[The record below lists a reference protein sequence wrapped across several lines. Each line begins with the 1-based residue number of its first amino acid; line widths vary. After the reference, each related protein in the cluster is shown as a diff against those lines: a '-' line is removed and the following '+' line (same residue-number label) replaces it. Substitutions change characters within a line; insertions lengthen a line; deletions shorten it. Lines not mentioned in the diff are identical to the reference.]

1 MTETIHSASEA
12 REFMKPRHNTKTLE
26 WLQTDPPLEDL
37 CLKFPEEWE
46 IVQNDLAAVFAR
58 GNIDELHGYLKNLS
72 THRSVSM
79 GRRGNNRLPGDIHPH
94 FIRKRMAQLVIKQH
108 CISVASG
115 VEKGKVRF
123 NLLNGYIAQ
132 KLFFGRGLERKPVS
146 LFWFR
151 LIWPLI
157 WQKRFLMPLVQPEGI
172 YCFYSDLLIKA
183 LTEMIAGRACL
194 EIAASD
200 GTLTRFL
207 KMRGVGITA
216 TDDHSWGHSIQY
228 PAWVMKRDAR
238 ESLSTCNP
246 EVVICSWPPANNNF
260 ERHIFKTRS
269 VQLYIVI
276 SSRHR
281 PASGNWKDYQQQTT
295 FTFEEDKNLSRLV
308 LPPEL
313 DAAVY
318 VFRKI
323 ANTDKSA

>member
-1 MTETIHSASEA
+1 
-12 REFMKPRHNTKTLE
+12 MKHRHNTKTLE
-26 WLQTDPPLEDL
+26 WLQTAPSLEEL
-37 CLKFPEEWE
+37 CLAFPKEWE
-46 IVQNDLAAVFAR
+46 IVQNDLAEVFAR
-58 GNIDELHGYLKNLS
+58 GNIDELHGYLKHLS
-72 THRSVSM
+72 THRPVST
-79 GRRGNNRLPGDIHPH
+79 RSRGNCQMPGDHH
-94 FIRKRMAQLVIKQH
+94 LHLIRKRMAQLVIKQH

-123 NLLNGYIAQ
+123 NLLNGFIAQ
-132 KLFFGRGLERKPVS
+132 KLLFYRGLERKPVS

-172 YCFYSDLLIKA
+172 YCFYSDSLVKA
-183 LTEMIAGRACL
+183 LTEMIGSRTCL
-194 EIAASD
+194 EIAAGD
-200 GTLTRFL
+200 GTLSRFL

-228 PAWVMKRDAR
+228 PEWVIKRDAR

-246 EVVICSWPPANNNF
+246 GVVICSWPPANNNF
-260 ERHIFKTRS
+260 ERHVFKTRS

-281 PASGNWKDYQQQTT
+281 SASGNWMDYQQQTT
-295 FTFEEDKNLSRLV
+295 FTFEEDKKLSSLV

-318 VFRKI
+318 VFRKK
-323 ANTDKSA
+323 ADLK